1 MEKMKKILGLAVLGF
16 LLACAGSLPK
26 ASEARVKEPC
36 SVACAP
42 ALSQTLPD
50 KSFPSETA
58 SARKIPT
65 SPPTLA
71 EKGGE
76 HPATIA
82 KNENFSSPSPH
93 PPISTNPIKTHRH
106 EVGELAQVPYVKRT
120 EEVARFQSLMQYAQA
135 EKLHERPMSEILQ
148 ALAEQLL
155 GAQYTPGLL
164 DKSNTETLV
173 VSLTQFDC
181 VLFVETVLAMAR
193 GVAVRDYSYDN
204 FVSRIVDQRYR
215 DGKLNGYC
223 SRLHYFSD
231 WIFENQKRGTV
242 ANITRALG
250 GVPLNKKLNFMSQ
263 HKSSYPQ
270 MASDDATYQCIV
282 GAEARLDGLRVDYI
296 PQSQIRRAY
305 AQLQPGDIVAIAT
318 EIEGLDVTHTGLVYR
333 SPNGSIGL
341 IHASPSGAV
350 KISPD
355 LETYVGKVESSTG
368 ILLARPADP
377 RALNP

>member
-1 MEKMKKILGLAVLGF
+1 MKKILGLAVLGF
-16 LLACAGSLPK
+16 LLACAGTLRK
-26 ASEARVKEPC
+26 ASEARVMEPC

-42 ALSQTLPD
+42 ALSQTLAD

-58 SARKIPT
+58 SSRKIPT
-65 SPPTLA
+65 SPPA
-71 EKGGE
+71 PAAKGGDL
-76 HPATIA
+76 PATSA
-82 KNENFSSPSPH
+82 KDDNLSSPS
-93 PPISTNPIKTHRH
+93 PIKTHRH
-106 EVGELAQVPYVKRT
+106 DLGELAQVPYVRRT
-120 EEVARFQSLMQYAQA
+120 EEVARFQSLMQHAQA

-155 GAQYTPGLL
+155 GAEYTPGLL

-193 GVAVRDYSYDN
+193 GVAVRDYSYDS
-204 FVSRIVDQRYR
+204 FVSRIADLRYR
-215 DGKLNGYC
+215 NGKLNGYC

-231 WIFENQKRGTV
+231 WIFDNEKRGTV

-250 GVPLNKKLNFMSQ
+250 GVPLNKTLNFMSR

-333 SPNGSIGL
+333 SPDGSTGL

>member
-1 MEKMKKILGLAVLGF
+1 MKKILGLAVLGF
-16 LLACAGSLPK
+16 LLACAGTLRK
-26 ASEARVKEPC
+26 ASEAREKEPC
-36 SVACAP
+36 SVGCAP

-50 KSFPSETA
+50 TNFPLETA
-58 SARKIPT
+58 AARQIPT
-65 SPPTLA
+65 SRPTPA
-71 EKGGE
+71 EKVGARL
-76 HPATIA
+76 ATIA
-82 KNENFSSPSPH
+82 KENNLSSPS
-93 PPISTNPIKTHRH
+93 PIKTHRQQ
-106 EVGELAQVPYVKRT
+106 VGDFAQVPYVRRT
-120 EEVARFQSLMQYAQA
+120 EEVARFQRLMQYAQA
-135 EKLHERPMSEILQ
+135 EKLHDRPMSEILQ

-155 GAQYTPGLL
+155 GAQYKAGLL

-193 GVAVRDYSYDN
+193 GVAVRDYSYDS

-215 DGKLNGYC
+215 NGQLNGYC

-231 WIFENQKRGTV
+231 WIFDNEKRGTV
-242 ANITRALG
+242 TNITRTLG
-250 GVPLNKKLNFMSQ
+250 GVPLNKTLNFMSQ

-282 GAEARLDGLRVDYI
+282 GAEARLDGLRFYYI

-333 SPNGSIGL
+333 SPDGSTGL

-355 LETYVGKVESSTG
+355 LQTYVGKVESSTG